1 MLQAGQPRRKLL
13 GQEVVVQPCANQFRR
28 NGRRK
33 RGRIEMGQSTGMGW
47 LIGPIHD
54 LLKVYEKGFNAGPF
68 RPRGHVRQG
77 THHRDGSTVLSGADP
92 PAEQI

>member
-1 MLQAGQPRRKLL
+1 MSEGTR
-13 GQEVVVQPCANQFRR
+13 
-28 NGRRK
+28 
-33 RGRIEMGQSTGMGW
+33 MGW

-54 LLKVYEKGFNAGPF
+54 LLKVCEKGLNAGPL

-77 THHRDGSTVLSGADP
+77 THDRDGSTVLSGADP